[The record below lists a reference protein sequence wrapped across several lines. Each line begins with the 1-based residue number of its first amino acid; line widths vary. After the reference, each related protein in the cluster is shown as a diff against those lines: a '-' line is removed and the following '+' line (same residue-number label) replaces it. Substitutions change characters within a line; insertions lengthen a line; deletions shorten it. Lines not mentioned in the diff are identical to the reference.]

1 VADDRIPAGP
11 LEQEPIPLFLP
22 VEDRA
27 GLLHQVL
34 ADVRLGAWDR
44 RIVHWLASGTDT
56 STLLT
61 ILSLFERAKSEA
73 VELAVSTTL
82 AGRRYLPDPDDG
94 SCPGCTCC
102 TREGC
107 HRGVDSECPYST
119 VLDRVVCPCTEPL
132 D

>member
-1 VADDRIPAGP
+1 MADARIPAGP
-11 LEQEPIPLFLP
+11 LDQQPPSGYLPI
-22 VEDRA
+22 EDRLR
-27 GLLHQVL
+27 LLYRAL
-34 ADVRLGAWDR
+34 ADVRLGTWDR
-44 RIVHWLASGTDT
+44 RIVDWMAKNHDT

-61 ILSLFERAKSEA
+61 ILSLIERAKA
-73 VELAVSTTL
+73 AELA
-82 AGRRYLPDPDDG
+82 AERYGEHDRDDG

-119 VLDRVVCPCTEPL
+119 VLDRVVCPYTEPL

>member
-1 VADDRIPAGP
+1 MADERIPTEP
-11 LEQEPIPLFLP
+11 LEQEPTPLFLP
-22 VEDRA
+22 VEDRV
-27 GLLHQVL
+27 GLLHRVL

-61 ILSLFERAKSEA
+61 ILSLLERAKA
-73 VELAVSTTL
+73 AELA
-82 AGRRYLPDPDDG
+82 AERYGQHDRDN
-94 SCPGCTCC
+94 SCSACTCC
-102 TREGC
+102 TRKGC
-107 HRGVDSECPYST
+107 HRGIDSECPYSS